1 MADRPGSMD
10 EWKGDLWNLAGIPSP
25 PNDHETNE
33 TIVFGYMV
41 AWFLGEVRRSSLPQG
56 FSTLTLITSSLLAK
70 PTTPSL
76 PTSMNGKPV

>member
-1 MADRPGSMD
+1 MANCLGSMD

-41 AWFLGEVRRSSLPQG
+41 AWFLGEVRCSPFLQG
-56 FSTLTLITSSLLAK
+56 SSTLILITSSLLAK

-76 PTSMNGKPV
+76 LTSMNGKPV